1 MVNAG
6 DLGWDLS
13 AGTFCLLPQLRGLGP
28 EAASRGSSPGALA
41 SAGWQPLQVT
51 AMAGLPHHTVGL
63 LPGSAHCWLVDWKA
77 WMNSNVTSL
86 LQSWQTALCSCW
98 LRARDGPRSTRPLCS
113 HILSLPVAGARLD
126 SAFLPPKGIRVLVS
140 VMWMFVE
147 FVYIMGWRVCVHV
160 WVCIFWEVKFYIY
173 VKLSIYCRT
182 V

>member
-1 MVNAG
+1 MSSSLLREAQSG
-6 DLGWDLS
+6 RSSRPSRPLS
-13 AGTFCLLPQLRGLGP
+13 AVQPPASHPSSRETDQHSRASPSGP
-28 EAASRGSSPGALA
+28 ALQ
-41 SAGWQPLQVT
+41 SLQT
-51 AMAGLPHHTVGL
+51 RRLD
-63 LPGSAHCWLVDWKA
+63 VDWKA